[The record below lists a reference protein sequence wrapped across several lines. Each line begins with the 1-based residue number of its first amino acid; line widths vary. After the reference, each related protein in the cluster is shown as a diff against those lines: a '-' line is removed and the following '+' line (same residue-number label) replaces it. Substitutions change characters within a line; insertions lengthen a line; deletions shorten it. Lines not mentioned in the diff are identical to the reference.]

1 MLPKVHRRRYEE
13 LKQALEQL
21 QQTAAGAELD
31 ASGLQLSKLGLRQRL
46 LTAQQFF
53 QQQVVSLDAGDLEPA
68 DEPRVRSYQTEM
80 SKQMQLLGMDVML
93 WQAARQPGTAI
104 GRQQQL
110 RDRIQTLISYCDAIL
125 QLN

>member
-1 MLPKVHRRRYEE
+1 MLPKVHRQRYQE
-13 LKQALEQL
+13 LKQALEQM
-21 QQTAAGAELD
+21 QQTAAGAQVD
-31 ASGLQLSKLGLRQRL
+31 APGLQLSLLGLRQSI
-46 LTAQQFF
+46 LTTQQFF

-80 SKQMQLLGMDVML
+80 SKQLRLLAMDVML
-93 WQAARQPGTAI
+93 CLAARQPETAI
-104 GRQQQL
+104 GRQLQL